1 MLRRE
6 PAINKIMAK
15 SNKTQIYNNMLNVYG
30 AHITLLFLFC
40 LFALLSPAFISL
52 RNLENLL
59 TQSSFIGILALGLL
73 FVVISGGID
82 LSIASIFAL
91 SSTLCALWQHHGI
104 YLGYVE
110 ELSFLFPI
118 YLIFPACILIGAGIG
133 LFNGIIITK
142 FHVPDF
148 IATLGTMITIRAL
161 SFSVTGGQTVFGVS
175 EGTKFLGRGSIGWIP
190 FPVLVWIIL
199 AILSQILLKYTA
211 FGSELFA
218 IGESE
223 EAARFC
229 GVKIG
234 RDKIMAYVLSG
245 AFAAFA
251 GLLMTGRLDSG
262 EPRVGDGYELLAIA
276 AVVIGGAPLTG
287 GRGNAIDTLSGVL
300 VLGIIS
306 NILNLLGI
314 HPYPQMIFN
323 SLILL
328 AAVILRSYLNRQE
341 L

>member
-1 MLRRE
+1 MPKLKFSKDSITTKRGGMQ
-6 PAINKIMAK
+6 A
-15 SNKTQIYNNMLNVYG
+15 YNNVFDLYG

-40 LFALLSPAFISL
+40 LFAFLSPAFVSL

-73 FVVISGGID
+73 FVIISGGID
-82 LSIASIFAL
+82 LSISSVFAL

-110 ELSFLFPI
+110 ELSFLFPL
-118 YLIFPACILIGAGIG
+118 YLILPICVLIGAGIG

-161 SFSVTGGQTVFGVS
+161 SFSITGGQTVFGVS
-175 EGTKFLGRGSIGWIP
+175 EGTKFLGRGSIGWLP
-190 FPVLVWIIL
+190 FPVFTWVILVV
-199 AILSQILLKYTA
+199 LSQIILRYTV

-218 IGESE
+218 IGESR

-229 GVKIG
+229 GVKIE
-234 RDKIMAYVLSG
+234 RNKIIAYVLSG
-245 AFAAFA
+245 AFAALA

-300 VLGIIS
+300 VLGVIS

-341 L
+341 S